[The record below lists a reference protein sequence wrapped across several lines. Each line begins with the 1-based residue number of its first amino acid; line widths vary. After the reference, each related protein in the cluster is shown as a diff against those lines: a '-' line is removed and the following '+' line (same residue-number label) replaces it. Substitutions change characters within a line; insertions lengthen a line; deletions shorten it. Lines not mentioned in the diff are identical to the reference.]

1 MAATSINDNISPA
14 MVSGLDLPRFSV
26 ELVCVNTLSPYCTS
40 LGKTNVFGADV
51 SDDIGILEWSG
62 VESGVLLRVQG

>member
-1 MAATSINDNISPA
+1 MAATGISDNISPA

-26 ELVCVNTLSPYCTS
+26 ELVWVNMLSPYSTS

-51 SDDIGILEWSG
+51 SDDMRIL
-62 VESGVLLRVQG
+62 R